1 VAQKAWKEVEAKTR
15 EKACR
20 KEEEEKID
28 GVSPTTLGQGTSRR
42 C

>member
-15 EKACR
+15 EEACR
-20 KEEEEKID
+20 KEEEKID